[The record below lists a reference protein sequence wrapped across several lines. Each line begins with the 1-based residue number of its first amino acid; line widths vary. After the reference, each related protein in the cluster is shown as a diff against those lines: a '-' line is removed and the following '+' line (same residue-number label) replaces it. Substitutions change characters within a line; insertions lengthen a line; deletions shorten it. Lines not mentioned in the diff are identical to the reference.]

1 MIEFPWYVGLLG
13 WLSILLPL
21 ILLFYL
27 ISLVMKSREVFR
39 E

>member
-21 ILLFYL
+21 ALLVYFF
-27 ISLVMKSREVFR
+27 STSDK
-39 E
+39 